1 MLKKIDVHNLKP
13 DHEVELGKVGIEGF
27 KRIINIK
34 GSPHDYHVLVTINS
48 YITLPSNQKGAH
60 MSRFIESINSISNEV
75 SSINSLAEK
84 ISINMLKIHGFNC
97 EIEIIGELPF
107 KKIKPNRE
115 EETAIA
121 KIFTK
126 FSTKNN
132 KSFIGISLNGVLAC
146 PCSKELTNGLT
157 HNQRGE
163 LTVELDATNY
173 NIEPFGIIDTG
184 NKSFSSPT
192 FSLLKR
198 PEEKQVVE
206 KIHQN
211 PKFVEDTTRKCVT
224 LLKEKYSGRHCKV
237 KSISFESIHDYN
249 TSAEWKGIL

>member
-1 MLKKIDVHNLKP
+1 MKDVHITKP
-13 DHEVELGKVGIEGF
+13 DHELELEKVGIEGF

-34 GSPHDYHVLVTINS
+34 RPPYNYHILVTISS

-60 MSRFIESINSISNEV
+60 MSRFVESINNIPNEI
-75 SSINSLAEK
+75 SSIKSLAEN

-97 EIEIIGELPF
+97 ETEIIGELPF
-107 KKIKPNRE
+107 KKIKPNGE
-115 EETAIA
+115 EEIAIA

-163 LTVELDATNY
+163 LTVEIDVTNY
-173 NIEPFGIIDTG
+173 NIEPFGIIDIC

-206 KIHQN
+206 EIHQN
-211 PKFVEDTTRKCVT
+211 PKFVEDANRKCVA
-224 LLKEKYSGRHCKV
+224 LLKEKYSGRRCRV
-237 KSISFESIHDYN
+237 KCISFESIHDHN
-249 TSAEWKGIL
+249 VSAEWKGVL